1 MNYTVQYNQ
10 SLQDIALQEY
20 GSIAGVFALA
30 TDNNLSITD
39 ALVLGQV
46 LQIDETK
53 IIDKQTVDNYK
64 NNKKILATAAPV
76 VVLSPNGAFS
86 TSFSQSYN

>member
-1 MNYTVQYNQ
+1 MNYTAQYNQ

-20 GSIAGVFALA
+20 GDISGVFILA

-53 IIDKQTVDNYK
+53 IIDKQTVNNYK
-64 NNKKILATAAPV
+64 NNKKILATASVVAYVAP
-76 VVLSPNGAFS
+76 SGSFS